1 MMRSLF
7 AGVSGLKTHQ
17 TRMDVIGN
25 NIANVNTVAY
35 KSQSATFQELV
46 YQTTQAAS
54 GANDATGRAGINA
67 KQIGL
72 GVQSGAIS
80 TNITAQ
86 GASQST
92 GNAFDIQLNGKSFF
106 IVSGGGSNFFT
117 RAGTFTV
124 DANGTLCMTTNGYKV
139 QGWQVDEE
147 QNVLKN
153 TVSDLRVMSPENM
166 TQDPE
171 ATRYGYLSGIID
183 ANDPTLDPAKGGAIS
198 TLQFYDNR
206 GYSYTLKLAVVSD
219 MTQQIDGSGNPVT
232 DADGNPVMVPI
243 DGSFTL
249 QATDILDSTGT
260 SLLTKE
266 LLTAGGFADTDK
278 VGYMASLGIFNA
290 TDPSKVQLTYN
301 TTTGAWNDMD
311 NRTFDID
318 VNKMGTSLGIG
329 GMNGQT
335 ITVDLGTT
343 KNIDNN
349 GISTVAGRTG
359 NVNNKALGAGREAGE
374 MDSLSVQQDGR
385 IYASYT
391 NGVTKCLGQIAVATF
406 ANAAG
411 LQKEG
416 DNLYRST
423 QNSGEFDGI
432 GVDVTA
438 DGGSMTSG
446 VLEMSN
452 VDLSGEFT
460 EMITTQ
466 RGFQANSRIITVS
479 DTLLEELINLKR

>member
-54 GANDATGRAGINA
+54 GANETTGRSGINA

-72 GVQSGAIS
+72 GVQGGAIS
-80 TNITAQ
+80 TNIKAQ

-92 GNAFDIQLNGKSFF
+92 GNAFDIQLNGESFF
-106 IVSGGGSNFFT
+106 IVSDGSSKFFT

-124 DANGTLCMTTNGYKV
+124 DANGTLCMTTNGYNV

-147 QNVLKN
+147 GNVIKD
-153 TVSDLRVMSPENM
+153 TVSDLRIMSPQNM
-166 TQDPE
+166 SQDPE
-171 ATRYGYLSGIID
+171 ATRYGYLSGVID
-183 ANDPTLDPAKGGAIS
+183 SNDPNLDEAKGGSVS
-198 TLQFYDNR
+198 TLQFYDEK
-206 GYSYTLKLAVVSD
+206 GYSYTLKLAT
-219 MTQQIDGSGNPVT
+219 TQKMESGKPVDGT
-232 DADGNPVMVPI
+232 FLMA
-243 DGSFTL
+243 
-249 QATDILDSTGT
+249 ATDILDSTGK

-266 LLTAGGFADTDK
+266 FLADKGFDETQK
-278 VGYMASLGIFNA
+278 VEYLASLNIFSDTSGA
-290 TDPSKVQLTYN
+290 TGQSSVELKYN
-301 TTTGAWNDMD
+301 TTTGAWNDSD

-318 VNKMGTSLGIG
+318 AGALGGALELG
-329 GMNGQT
+329 GMTGQT
-335 ITVDLGTT
+335 ITVDVGTT

-349 GISTVAGRTG
+349 GLSTVAGRTG
-359 NVNNKALGAGREAGE
+359 NVNNKAVGAGREAGE
-374 MDSLSVQQDGR
+374 MDSLSVQQDGK

-406 ANAAG
+406 ANPAG
-411 LQKEG
+411 LEKKG
-416 DNLYRST
+416 DNLYAST
-423 QNSGEFDGI
+423 QNSGEFDGV

-452 VDLSGEFT
+452 VDLSNEFT